1 MMHPN
6 CRLETLRLSNCWLSE
21 ISCDSLASALR
32 SNPSHLRVLELSY
45 ISLEDPAVKMLCGFL
60 QDPLCELEMLR
71 SVRDD
76 PVLSQV

>member
-6 CRLETLRLSNCWLSE
+6 CRLETLSLSRCWLSK

-45 ISLEDPAVKMLCGFL
+45 ISLKDSGMKLLCSG
-60 QDPLCELEMLR
+60 LETALWF
-71 SVRDD
+71 S
-76 PVLSQV
+76 PGSSL